1 MTFGLALSDWVFY
14 LLLYFTSIDFMLADE
29 QSALNRVSLISS
41 QISKAMPLSE
51 STRKKVNQGITQA
64 VEGVFLSSFKIFI
77 YHSVFTWLIFDIF
90 GVRFTFTYAFVCGL
104 LTFIPLFAPAL
115 LCIPAAIDIY
125 VSSGGVWGPILLC
138 IIYFSVINKIETD
151 LYSEE
156 KLGLSSFWTGF
167 AAVFGVTAFGL

>member
-1 MTFGLALSDWVFY
+1 MNS
-14 LLLYFTSIDFMLADE
+14 
-29 QSALNRVSLISS
+29 
-41 QISKAMPLSE
+41 
-51 STRKKVNQGITQA
+51 GITSA

-77 YHSVFTWLIFDIF
+77 YHSVFTWLIFDLF

-115 LCIPAAIDIY
+115 LCIPAALDIY
-125 VSSGGVWGPILLC
+125 FSTGGVWGPVLLC

-167 AAVFGVTAFGL
+167 AAVFGVTAFGLQGFFLGPLIFSLTTILFSFIGATSQDINEPEEK